1 MTPYTRWTWC
11 TRWGISGKCDSGRA
25 ERLLAKGENMPTM
38 TGAEALVR
46 SLVREGV
53 EVVFAL
59 PGVQIMHI
67 FDALSKEPSIR
78 LVTVRHEQG
87 TTYMAMGYART
98 TGKVGVAL
106 VVPGPGALNA
116 SAGLGTAYASS
127 LPVML
132 ISGQMERSALGKY
145 KGALH
150 EVQDQLDVFRP
161 ITKSAE
167 RVLEVE
173 EIPDAVHRGMT
184 LAASGRQRP
193 TEIEIPWD
201 VLPQTGDVELPEPA
215 IITPAQPDPA
225 RIRDAAQLLAEAQRP
240 VIWAGGGAINAD
252 ASEELTKLSELLG
265 APVITTPEGKGAIS
279 EDHSL
284 AVGAFYSG
292 HGAAY
297 HALPKADVILA
308 VGSRLHLTPSVPWA
322 FTSEQKLVQIDA
334 DPEEVGRNHEVA
346 VGIAADARTGLA
358 ALLGEMEGLAC
369 ASQWTPQDVDS
380 IKEATREDVRRMAP
394 LQVEMGEVI
403 RQELDDD
410 AIIVGGITNVAYWCH
425 LSLPVR
431 KPRSYVTSSYFATL
445 GYAFP
450 TAVGAKIGNPDKQV
464 VALCGDGGFM
474 FGIPDLATA
483 VQEGANLV
491 ALVFNN
497 GAFGASRMDQG
508 TRFGG
513 RYYGT
518 TVHNPDFVKMAE
530 SFGAYGMKVDDP
542 STQLRGV
549 LREALAKDGPVI
561 VDVTMPDL
569 NPPFQIPPHGTNRAA
584 G

>member
-1 MTPYTRWTWC
+1 
-11 TRWGISGKCDSGRA
+11 
-25 ERLLAKGENMPTM
+25 MPNM
-38 TGAEALVR
+38 TGAEALVG

-98 TGKVGVAL
+98 TGKIGVAL

-116 SAGLGTAYASS
+116 SAGLGTAYAAS
-127 LPVML
+127 LPVVL
-132 ISGQMERSALGKY
+132 VSGQMERSALGKY
-145 KGALH
+145 QGALH
-150 EVQDQLDVFRP
+150 EVQDQLEVFRP

-167 RVLEVE
+167 RVLEVAQ
-173 EIPDAVHRGMT
+173 IPDAVHSAMT

-193 TEIEIPWD
+193 TEVEIPWD
-201 VLPQTGDVELPEPA
+201 VLPLSGDAELPERA
-215 IITPAQPDPA
+215 IITPQQPDA
-225 RIRDAAQLLAEAQRP
+225 SKIKDAAELLAGAKHP

-252 ASEELTKLSELLG
+252 ASNEVLKLAQMLG
-265 APVITTPEGKGAIS
+265 TPVITTPEGKGVIP
-279 EDHSL
+279 EDQPH
-284 AVGAFYSG
+284 AVGTFYSG
-292 HGAAY
+292 HGPGF
-297 HALPKADVILA
+297 HAMPQADVVLA
-308 VGSRLHLTPSVPWA
+308 VGSRLHLTPNVPWA
-322 FTSEQKLVQIDA
+322 FGPNQKLIQIDA
-334 DPEEVGRNHEVA
+334 DPDEVGRNHEAA
-346 VGIAADARTGLA
+346 VGIASDARAGLGS
-358 ALLGEMEGLAC
+358 LLQEMDGRTC
-369 ASQWTPQDVDS
+369 ASQWTPADLES
-380 IKEATREDVRRMAP
+380 IKDATMQDMRRMAP
-394 LQVEMGEVI
+394 LQVQIGEII

-410 AIIVGGITNVAYWCH
+410 GIIVGGITNVAYWCH
-425 LSLPVR
+425 LSFPVL

-450 TAVGAKIGNPDKQV
+450 TAIGAKIGNPDKQV

-483 VQEGANLV
+483 VQEKANLV

-497 GAFGASRMDQG
+497 GAFGASQSDQG

-513 RYYGT
+513 RLYGT
-518 TVHNPDFVKMAE
+518 DLHNPDFVKMAE
-530 SFGAYGMKVDDP
+530 SFGAYGLRVEDP
-542 STQLRGV
+542 ATQLGGV
-549 LREALAKDGPVI
+549 LREALKKDGPVI
-561 VDVTMPDL
+561 VDVNMPVLD
-569 NPPFQIPPHGTNRAA
+569 PPFQIPAHGMNRSP

>member
-1 MTPYTRWTWC
+1 
-11 TRWGISGKCDSGRA
+11 
-25 ERLLAKGENMPTM
+25 MPRM
-38 TGAEALVR
+38 TGAEALVG

-145 KGALH
+145 RGALH

-167 RVLEVE
+167 RILEVDQ
-173 EIPDAVHRGMT
+173 IPDAVHRGMT
-184 LAASGRQRP
+184 IAASGRQRP

-201 VLPQTGDVELPEPA
+201 VLPQSDDVELPERA

-225 RIRDAAQLLAEAQRP
+225 AARDAAQVLAEARNP
-240 VIWAGGGAINAD
+240 IIWAGGGVINAD
-252 ASEELTKLSELLG
+252 ASEELTKLAQLLG
-265 APVITTPEGKGAIS
+265 APVVTTPEGKGAIA
-279 EDHSL
+279 EDQPLS
-284 AVGAFYSG
+284 VGAFYSG

-297 HALPKADVILA
+297 HAMTKADVILA

-322 FTSEQKLVQIDA
+322 FTPEQKLVQIDA
-334 DPEEVGRNHEVA
+334 DPDEVGRNHDVV

-358 ALLGEMEGLAC
+358 ALVEELEGRTC
-369 ASQWTPQDVDS
+369 ASRWTPQDVDA
-380 IKEATREDVRRMAP
+380 IRDATKEDIRRMAP
-394 LQVEMGEVI
+394 LQVEMGHVI

-425 LSLPVR
+425 LSFPVL

-508 TRFGG
+508 TRFQG

-542 STQLRGV
+542 STDLRGV
-549 LREALAKDGPVI
+549 LREALTKDGPVV